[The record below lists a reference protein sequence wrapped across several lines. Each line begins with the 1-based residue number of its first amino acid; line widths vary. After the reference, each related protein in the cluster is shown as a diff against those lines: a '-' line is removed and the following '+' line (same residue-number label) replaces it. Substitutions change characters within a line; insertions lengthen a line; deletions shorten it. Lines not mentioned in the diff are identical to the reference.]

1 MSQTQTSQTSSVTP
15 SATAQVSKDSLG
27 LGHTSGQR
35 GAEILAGFRA
45 EKYPSPDTL
54 ALSRLSGRIIARLLM
69 RMASSDAPA
78 NFTAARFAIIEALT
92 HRALPPDEEHPIIV
106 EIAAGMSP
114 RGLRLARHLPRA
126 QVIEVDLPD
135 VIREKQE
142 RLKRAKKV
150 EIPPNIMWL
159 SADLGTTPLSVV
171 LDGKLADVVA
181 AEGLLP
187 YFFPKEITEITR
199 GVLECLKPGG
209 KFIADT
215 PSRAG
220 MEQLKQIM
228 GFFSQQAGKLKGVV
242 SSEAEAQQML
252 LDAGYQSVN
261 VYLATQLAEEF
272 KLHTPLVDA
281 SFFIEAQKAKA

>member
-1 MSQTQTSQTSSVTP
+1 MTQLPSLQPSSVP
-15 SATAQVSKDSLG
+15 SPTAQVTTDSLG

-54 ALSRLSGRIIARLLM
+54 ALSRLSGRVIARLLM
-69 RMASSDAPA
+69 RLASSDAPA
-78 NFTAARFAIIEALT
+78 NFTAARFVIIESLT
-92 HRALPPDEEHPIIV
+92 RRALPANVECPFIV

-114 RGLRLARHLPRA
+114 RGLSLARKLPHA
-126 QVIEVDLPD
+126 QIIEVDLPD
-135 VIREKQE
+135 VIQEKQE
-142 RLKRAKKV
+142 RLRRAKNL
-150 EIPPNIMWL
+150 EIPANITWL
-159 SADLGTTPLSVV
+159 SADLGVTPLAEV
-171 LDGKLADVVA
+171 LHGQPVDVVA

-187 YFFPKEITEITR
+187 YFFPREITEITR
-199 GVLECLKPGG
+199 GVLACLKPGG

-220 MEQLKQIM
+220 MEELKQIM
-228 GFFSQQAGKLKGVV
+228 GFFSRQAGRLKGVV
-242 SSEAEAQQML
+242 SSEAEARQML

-272 KLHTPLVDA
+272 KLPTPLVDA
-281 SFFIEAQKAKA
+281 SFFIEAQKATA